1 MSRFI
6 NPYTFVPIEKKKPDR
21 DKKTNGD
28 MNGYIEC
35 SLEIKSPTF
44 IPNTS
49 KKFGD
54 EHSEQVF
61 YSYTNLENEDHLTD
75 DLRKPEP
82 PVIPGSE
89 IRGMLRN
96 VYEQLTNSCFVHIDE
111 KNLPYKRT
119 NEVKI
124 PAIMVYDN
132 ALKKW
137 KIYPSNLLSQSGK
150 LDKGNLKFE
159 EDYFKGFL
167 GKIKDEPYFI
177 AQQEGQFYEKESY
190 ENFFKKALE
199 VMETGYCLTCNPQKI
214 GGKFTSVKCNMDK
227 NGEYYLHIT
236 PLMHGTNPHNKKE
249 KTSNH
254 VILYTTK
261 NLKRRI
267 GYELNGDA
275 IKRFQYIIGVDEEGN
290 RDDNIVGSYVNSTI
304 NRNKEYVSI
313 YKNYRERYLKHEP
326 LFVYVDKDSIIN
338 QFKNTTVYLAPACM
352 SKEFFGNT
360 IGKILE
366 QNNEHQPCSDK
377 NSLCLACR
385 LFGMIGETGGSKG
398 KLRFSD
404 TYSVK
409 DKSYLVG
416 VTLPIL
422 ATPRISSTEFYLE
435 SPDGFKNNGY
445 NKIWNYDY
453 YIDQNGRHSY
463 NPRLAGRKVYWNG
476 KFDENL
482 KSEKGNMN
490 TTVTPLNGGKFE
502 FKIFFDRLT
511 KEELD
516 NLIFCIKPCDN
527 ALHKIGHGKPIGMG
541 QIKLEINDVKLKSY
555 KITDEEIGYS
565 LCDYT
570 EFQANDFTSDA
581 AENIR
586 AYMSEMSK
594 NERGM
599 VKYPSLNGNV
609 FKWFVKNRGSV
620 NKPKIYQSLPPIKS
634 EDKSL
639 LDTTENRAENRS
651 YKSGRKN
658 DYK

>member
-6 NPYTFVPIEKKKPDR
+6 NPYTFVPIERKAPDR
-21 DKKTNGD
+21 HKKTDGD
-28 MNGYIEC
+28 MSGYIEC

-75 DLRKPEP
+75 KLRKPEN

-124 PAIMVYDN
+124 PAIMVYDDT
-132 ALKKW
+132 LKKW
-137 KIYPSNLLSQSGK
+137 KIYPSKLLSQSGK
-150 LDKGNLKFE
+150 LDKSNLKFE

-167 GKIKDEPYFI
+167 GKFKGEPYFI
-177 AQQEGQFYEKESY
+177 AQQKDQFYDKEEY
-190 ENFFKKALE
+190 NKFFENALGI
-199 VMETGYCLTCNPQKI
+199 MEDGYSLMCNPQKT
-214 GGKFTSVKCNMDK
+214 GGKFTSVKCNMDE

-236 PLMHGTNPHNKKE
+236 PLMHGVNPHNSEE

-254 VILYTTK
+254 VILYTAK
-261 NLKRRI
+261 NLNNRT
-267 GYELNGDA
+267 GFELNDDA
-275 IKRFQYIIGVDEEGN
+275 IKRFQYIIGVDEEGKP
-290 RDDNIVGSYVNSTI
+290 DDNIVGSYVNSTT
-304 NRNKEYVSI
+304 NSDRNYVSI

-326 LFVYVDKDSIIN
+326 LFVYVDKDSIIKRFTN
-338 QFKNTTVYLAPACM
+338 KTVYLAPACM

-360 IGKILE
+360 ISKILD
-366 QNNEHQPCSDK
+366 NNYKHQPCSDK
-377 NSLCLACR
+377 NKLCSACR

-409 DKSYLVG
+409 DKSYFG
-416 VTLPIL
+416 TTTLPIL

-435 SPDGFKNNGY
+435 PPDGFKNSVY
-445 NKIWNYDY
+445 DKIWNYDY

-476 KFDENL
+476 RFVKGSPDENR
-482 KSEKGNMN
+482 NMT
-490 TTVTPLNGGKFE
+490 TTVTPLNGGTFK

-527 ALHKIGHGKPIGMG
+527 ALHKIGRGKPIGMG
-541 QIKLEINDVKLKSY
+541 QIKLEINEVRLKNY
-555 KITDEEIGYS
+555 EKTGKGIGYS
-565 LCDYT
+565 LRDYDY
-570 EFQANDFTSDA
+570 ENQENAFTSDA

-586 AYMSEMSK
+586 AYMAEMP
-594 NERGM
+594 NEEPEM
-599 VKYPSLNGNV
+599 VKYPSLGNKV
-609 FKWFVKNRGSV
+609 YEWFFVNRDSV
-620 NKPKIYQSLPPIKS
+620 NRPKIYQSLPPIKN
-634 EDKSL
+634 DNKSL
-639 LDTTENRAENRS
+639 ADITPNNPKYDR
-651 YKSGRKN
+651 Y
-658 DYK
+658 

>member
-1 MSRFI
+1 MSERFI
-6 NPYTFVPIEKKKPDR
+6 NPYTFVPIERKEPVR
-21 DKKTNGD
+21 DKKSDGD
-28 MNGYIEC
+28 KSGYIEC

-75 DLRKPEP
+75 ELRKPKN

-96 VYEQLTNSCFVHIDE
+96 VYEQLTNSCFIHIDE

-124 PAIMVYDN
+124 PAIMVYDDTV
-132 ALKKW
+132 KKW
-137 KIYPSNLLSQSGK
+137 KIYPSKLLNKDGKPDRNNLIF
-150 LDKGNLKFE
+150 N

-167 GKIKDEPYFI
+167 GKVKGEPYFI
-177 AQQEGQFYEKESY
+177 AQQENQFYEKEKY
-190 ENFFKKALE
+190 ESFFKNALE
-199 VMETGYCLTCNPQKI
+199 IMEKGHQLTCNPQKN
-214 GGKFTSVKCNMDK
+214 GENFTSVKCNMDE
-227 NGEYYLHIT
+227 NGKYYLHIT
-236 PLMHGTNPHNKKE
+236 PLMHGTNPHNKNE

-261 NLKRRI
+261 NLKHRI
-267 GYELNGDA
+267 GYELNDDA

-304 NRNKEYVSI
+304 NRDEIYVSI

-338 QFKNTTVYLAPACM
+338 RADKNTTVYLAPACM

-366 QNNEHQPCSDK
+366 QNDKHQPCSDK
-377 NSLCLACR
+377 NELCPACR

-404 TYSVK
+404 TYSAENI
-409 DKSYLVG
+409 SYLG
-416 VTLPIL
+416 TTTLPIL

-435 SPDGFKNNGY
+435 PPGGFKKNGY
-445 NKIWNYDY
+445 EKIWNYDY
-453 YIDQNGRHSY
+453 YIDQSGRNSY

-476 KFDENL
+476 KFVEGSPDENR
-482 KSEKGNMN
+482 NMT
-490 TTVTPLNGGKFE
+490 TTVTPLNGGTFK

-541 QIKLEINDVKLKSY
+541 QIKLKIENVSLKSY
-555 KITDEEIGYS
+555 KITNEEISYS

-570 EFQANDFTSDA
+570 EFQANTFTSDA

-586 AYMSEMSK
+586 AYMSEMPK
-594 NERGM
+594 NEREM
-599 VKYPSLNGNV
+599 VKYPSLGGDV
-609 FKWFVKNRGSV
+609 FKWFSENRGSV
-620 NKPKIYQSLPPIKS
+620 NRPKIYQSLPPIKS

-639 LDTTENRAENRS
+639 ADTTKNKTENRP
-651 YKSGRKN
+651 YKPRRN
-658 DYK
+658 NN